1 MDKRYS
7 VVIPA
12 YNAADTIED
21 ALRSIL
27 EQDCPPVEIIVVDDG
42 STDATASAVRK
53 FGSPVTL
60 VQQQNQGCGAATNNG
75 MARVA
80 SPLMAFLDA
89 DDVWLPGKASRQLE
103 MLEADPGISGL
114 FARAQNFKGRLPEPA
129 LGSIHDL
136 WSRTT
141 MMIRTEAARRIG
153 DMIDP
158 DGGRGD
164 TVDWIAR
171 GRELGLRFE
180 MMPELLAM
188 RRIRPGSLSFGRDR
202 EKDLGY
208 LEVVK
213 RALDRKRGKTP

>member
-1 MDKRYS
+1 MDKNYS

-12 YNAADTIED
+12 YNAADTLED

-27 EQDCPPVEIIVVDDG
+27 EQDIPPVEVIVVDDG
-42 STDATASAVRK
+42 STDATAAVASR
-53 FGSPVTL
+53 FGSPVIL
-60 VQQQNQGCGAATNNG
+60 VQQQNQGVGAATNAG
-75 MARVA
+75 MARVS

-89 DDVWLPGKASRQLE
+89 DDAWLPGKASRQLQKF
-103 MLEADPGISGL
+103 EADPDLSGL
-114 FARAQNFKGRLPEPA
+114 FGRAQNFKGPLAEPERGA
-129 LGSIHDL
+129 IYDL

-141 MMIRTEAARRIG
+141 MMVRTDAARRIG

-158 DGGRGD
+158 EGGRGD

-171 GRELGLRFE
+171 GRELGLLFE

-188 RRIRPGSLSFGRDR
+188 RRIRPGSLSFGRNR

-213 RALDRKRGKTP
+213 RALDRKRGKTT

>member
-1 MDKRYS
+1 MDRHYS

-12 YNAADTIED
+12 YNAADTIAD

-27 EQDCPPVEIIVVDDG
+27 EQGIPPVEVIVVDDG
-42 STDATASAVRK
+42 STDATAAVVGSFGSAVI
-53 FGSPVTL
+53 L
-60 VQQQNQGCGAATNNG
+60 VQQQNQGVGAATNAG
-75 MARVA
+75 MARVSA
-80 SPLMAFLDA
+80 PLMAFLDA
-89 DDVWLPGKASRQLE
+89 DDAWLPGKAALQLQR
-103 MLEADPGISGL
+103 LGSDPGLAGL
-114 FARAQNFKGRLPEPA
+114 FGRAQNFKGPLAEPQR
-129 LGSIHDL
+129 GSAHDL

-158 DGGRGD
+158 VGGRGD

-180 MMPELLAM
+180 MLSELIAM
-188 RRIRPGSLSFGRDR
+188 RRIRPGSLSYGREHDKDR
-202 EKDLGY
+202 GY

-213 RALDRKRGKTP
+213 RALERKRGKTN